1 MPDPT
6 RPQATPPEPAAE
18 PESPLDA
25 YSRIVTG
32 VAERVLPSVASLTV
46 RAPRGGGAGSGVVLT
61 PDGFLVT
68 SAHVVAGAGGGEAS
82 FADGTSTRFDVLGT
96 DPLSDLAVLRARGDG
111 PAPAPLGGPG
121 GVRGG

>member
-1 MPDPT
+1 MSLPD
-6 RPQATPPEPAAE
+6 ATPPEPAAV
-18 PESPLDA
+18 PADSESPLDA

-46 RAPRGGGAGSGVVLT
+46 RGPRGAGAGSGVVLT

-96 DPLSDLAVLRARGDG
+96 DPLSDLAVLRGR
-111 PAPAPLGGPG
+111 G
-121 GVRGG
+121 GVAP